1 MQEWWIGILIFIFGY
16 LTCKTFYFIRSAR
29 SSLVVLKSAHVIYL
43 STLIKS
49 IEHLSYSREMVLE
62 QLIKAQKTSV
72 QISSFEMRYEEDVRL
87 FKNRAIDILLYSHP
101 PFFRSMIEFDD
112 WKSAMAYLEENRDSA
127 LRFWERESRR

>member
-29 SSLVVLKSAHVIYL
+29 TSLVVLKSAHVIYL

-62 QLIKAQKTSV
+62 QLIKTQKTSA
-72 QISSFEMRYEEDVRL
+72 QISSFEMRYEEDVRR

-112 WKSAMAYLEENRDSA
+112 WRSAMSYLEENRDSA
-127 LRFWERESRR
+127 LRFWESRK